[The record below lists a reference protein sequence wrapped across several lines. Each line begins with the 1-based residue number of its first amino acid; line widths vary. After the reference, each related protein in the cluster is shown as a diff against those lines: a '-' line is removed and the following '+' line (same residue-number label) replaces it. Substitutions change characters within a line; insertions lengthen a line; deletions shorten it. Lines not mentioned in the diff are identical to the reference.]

1 MVGTDLFIFTS
12 KRVIETLS
20 SYFYETYK
28 INPRYFIFLYFWK
41 IISNADRVRKLKD

>member
-20 SYFYETYK
+20 SYFYEAYK
-28 INPRYFIFLYFWK
+28 INPRYFWK